1 MPSEAPELSLLALAV
16 LGLLARA
23 RNGRAGHW
31 RHSNGRA
38 RYRRARSGRA
48 RYGRGSS
55 DQPGYAPSGYLSR
68 FARPPSPDD
77 AWASVKWAYSSQP
90 DGLLP
95 IGVVRVYNPAAAPL
109 IVSVS
114 VGTDAGFFA
123 RFPLLRNSRSP
134 LSVRALRVGRRLRPA
149 NEPLLGVVS
158 GGGTGCWEVPLG
170 SASGA
175 HSLVVKVR
183 VDQAA
188 LRSRLFTW
196 RLCPSAMALARTPVR
211 DLVRR

>member
-23 RNGRAGHW
+23 RSA
-31 RHSNGRA
+31 SNGRA
-38 RYRRARSGRA
+38 SNGRASHWWDSNGRA

-55 DQPGYAPSGYLSR
+55 DQPGHARSGYWSR
-68 FARPPSPDD
+68 LARPPSPDD
-77 AWASVKWAYSSQP
+77 AWASVTWAYSSQP

-95 IGVVRVYNPAAAPL
+95 IGMVRVYNPAAAPV

-123 RFPLLRNSRSP
+123 RFSLLRKGRSP
-134 LSVRALRVGRRLRPA
+134 LSVRPLRVGRRLRPA
-149 NEPLLGVVS
+149 HEPLLGVVS

-170 SASGA
+170 SASDA

-196 RLCPSAMALARTPVR
+196 RLCPSAMALAWTPAR